1 MKALKFIINGEEQEI
16 PQGWWD
22 GIGRTLYVKY
32 DGQTSKWVLVSDQF
46 VTTTINDIQNN
57 VVLVFKWSWD
67 WYMPGRIYDSNG
79 DYIDISWTS
88 LSDWDSINSGDV
100 LIGIIKKETSI
111 FDPSIEYTFYP
122 RYWGTK
128 NMS

>member
-100 LIGIIKKETSI
+100 LIGIIKKET
-111 FDPSIEYTFYP
+111 
-122 RYWGTK
+122 
-128 NMS
+128 